1 MQRDGGPGPG
11 GGPGGGS
18 NPTGGSFTGA
28 AEALEIV
35 GNHVYGFSGPV
46 PQQNTEQTLFDFT
59 SPGSGYIIAT
69 LTLTA
74 PIFMD
79 STHIVSGGVRGW
91 QLDFNGQTVGL
102 YKAETDQEDM
112 PTMIEAQILIPP
124 FTAVILVCID
134 TATNANFKGTA
145 NITGRIYR

>member
-1 MQRDGGPGPG
+1 MAPIG
-11 GGPGGGS
+11 GGPPVGS
-18 NPTGGSFTGA
+18 SNSFTGA
-28 AEALEIV
+28 AQALEIT
-35 GNHVYGFSGPV
+35 GDHVYGFSGPFA
-46 PQQNTEQTLFDFT
+46 QLTTEQTLFDFT

-74 PIFMD
+74 PVFMD
-79 STHIVSGGVRGW
+79 STNIVSGGPRGW

-102 YKAETDQEDM
+102 YKAESDQEDM

-124 FTAVILVCID
+124 FTAVTLVCID
-134 TATNANFKGTA
+134 NTNNVNFKGTA